1 MKSKRSKAT
10 DIPRKVKEAVY
21 ERDRGICVNK
31 CGRPGIPNAH
41 YIRRSQ
47 NGLGI
52 EQNVVCLCIQCHH
65 DYDNGFKREEI
76 GNNIKNYLKSIY
88 GDSWNEKDLIYDK
101 WKRFQFCQ

>member
-10 DIPRKVKEAVY
+10 DIPRKVKEAVLK
-21 ERDRGICVNK
+21 RDGGMCVNK
-31 CGRPGIPNAH
+31 CGRAGIPNAH

-76 GNNIKNYLKSIY
+76 RNTIKKYLKSKY
-88 GDSWNEKDLIYDK
+88 GGSWNEKDLIYDK
-101 WKRFQFCQ
+101 WKDFRF